1 MFLCS
6 FCISP
11 YVYSTN
17 FYFHVNIMHSG
28 HACHGTWP
36 SNETIAIVVQM
47 ARMYDYVTLYAVIVC
62 YSRSGIFIAEPINSI
77 G

>member
-1 MFLCS
+1 
-6 FCISP
+6 
-11 YVYSTN
+11 
-17 FYFHVNIMHSG
+17 MHSG

-77 G
+77 GQDATGHILGSYFEIIR